1 MIEIKTTLAFI
12 TLVAVGAYMFDLQE
26 KKFEK
31 NISIVNKRVGLLED
45 VLSTFHDGLKLE
57 TMNRQEAVE
66 QLKRHTRY
74 DATQPNEA
82 T

>member
-26 KKFEK
+26 KKF
-31 NISIVNKRVGLLED
+31 NKRVGLLED

-66 QLKRHTRY
+66 QLKRHPRY
-74 DATQPNEA
+74 DATLMETSNRKEG
-82 T
+82 